1 VQDDA
6 IDKTSKIGYFLTVPA
21 ERTLTQPALRRATSE
36 AAAQNGSGGSSRSL
50 LVLAS
55 SLATAGSLTRQV
67 DTTLPVLAHLCDATV
82 IVFAVAGSRAA
93 GVRCWP
99 PDLGWAA
106 ALRDTF
112 ASSWETGPLT
122 LWFRT
127 VGVVPAV
134 RVQDVFPGWGTTPG
148 LVLEHADRVL
158 AELLVV
164 PVACTGVTIGAYFV
178 ARYERPFDDEELA
191 RARAAQSV
199 LVASHGR
206 FLRPPEPALTA
217 RQQDVLRL
225 LAEGRTVRAIGSRL
239 GISQSTVDKHV
250 RDLYRRLGTQDRAST
265 IKTAEMRG
273 LLDGLV
279 GEAWQDLLIVEEP

>member
-1 VQDDA
+1 MAADDRA
-6 IDKTSKIGYFLTVPA
+6 LTSL
-21 ERTLTQPALRRATSE
+21 
-36 AAAQNGSGGSSRSL
+36 AAADGVVGRARTNGSSGTL
-50 LVLAS
+50 LGLAG

-67 DTTLPVLAHLCDATV
+67 DLTLPALAHLCDATV
-82 IVFAVAGSRAA
+82 TVFGVAGSRAA

-99 PDLGWAA
+99 HDPAWAA

-112 ASSWETGPLT
+112 AASWESGPLT
-122 LWFRT
+122 LWVRR

-134 RVQDVFPGWGTTPG
+134 RMADVFPGWGTQPG
-148 LVLEHADRVL
+148 LVLKHAGRVL

-164 PVACTGVTIGAYFV
+164 PVACTGATIAAYFV
-178 ARYERPFDDEELA
+178 TRYERPFDDVELS
-191 RARAAQSV
+191 RAQAAQTV

-217 RQQDVLRL
+217 RQRDVLRL

-250 RDLYRRLGTQDRAST
+250 RDLYHRLGTQDRAST
-265 IKTAEMRG
+265 IRTAEMRG

-279 GEAWQDLLIVEEP
+279 GEEWQDLLIVGEG